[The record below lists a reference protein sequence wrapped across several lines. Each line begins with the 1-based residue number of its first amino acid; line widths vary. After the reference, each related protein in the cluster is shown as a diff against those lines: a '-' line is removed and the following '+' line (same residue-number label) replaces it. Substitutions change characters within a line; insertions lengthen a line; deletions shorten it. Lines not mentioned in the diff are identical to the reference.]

1 MSRHGYNEGDGGSD
15 GHELS
20 FGRWRA
26 QVASATRGKRGQAFF
41 VALVQALDALPEKSL
56 VKGELQTSEGAV
68 CALGAL
74 ARHKGIDVSSLDT
87 EDHASL
93 GVTFNIASQLAQE
106 TMFEND
112 EARGPGGAT
121 GEIRWQRVR
130 DWAVRQL
137 TAATLLDLRAGQ
149 GETLEALNAILANR
163 AKQEA
168 QP

>member
-1 MSRHGYNEGDGGSD
+1 MSRHGYNEDDGGCD
-15 GHELS
+15 DYELS
-20 FGRWRA
+20 FGRFRA

-41 VALVQALDALPEKSL
+41 VALVQSLDALPEKSL

-74 ARHKGIDVSSLDT
+74 AKYKGIDVSDVDT

-93 GVTFNIASQLAQE
+93 GVTFSIASQLAQE
-106 TMFEND
+106 VMYEND
-112 EARGPGGAT
+112 EARGPGGVT

-137 TAATLLDLRAGQ
+137 TAETLLDL
-149 GETLEALNAILANR
+149 
-163 AKQEA
+163 QEA
-168 QP
+168 TP